1 MNEFLQIII
10 HSLQALT
17 PVDISL
23 MLINILL
30 LLFSKYILS
39 RKTKNTAAQDE
50 SFGIRLKLFRSVIIL
65 IMIAILL
72 EDVIVPA
79 ASHSWMTKIIAIP
92 LIIYVIYLI
101 FYLIK
106 YLIRKRYGHIR
117 EFHGETI
124 ITDTY
129 NSRILSILAAV
140 FLTIFALVTIIQLL
154 GFESLLHAGGMI
166 GFIGVMLALTQASWA
181 PDIISGLIILN
192 SQWVGDGDTIQIFDD
207 NPVIGSVFK
216 VKLFYTEIL
225 DIRNNHRIAIKNSLL
240 RDFPIRNLSRFSSPR
255 GLREELQFNIG
266 YDVAESKV
274 VKMFAVAEQSLSDN
288 PDVAI
293 EDQLAMEVFASKT
306 GDYAITWSLF
316 YYIKEVQQ
324 IFKVRQSVRSAVIE
338 AARQENISL
347 ATPILYSHSTSKKED
362 SFPNRHEETSTT

>member
-1 MNEFLQIII
+1 MDDFLQIII

-17 PVDISL
+17 PADISL

-30 LLFSKYILS
+30 LLFSKFILS
-39 RKTKNTAAQDE
+39 RKTKNTASQDA
-50 SFGIRLKLFRSVIIL
+50 SFSTRLKLFRSVIIL
-65 IMIAILL
+65 ITIAILL

-79 ASHSWMTKIIAIP
+79 ANHSWMTKIIAIP
-92 LIIYVIYLI
+92 LVIYVIYLI
-101 FYLIK
+101 YYLVR

-117 EFHGETI
+117 EFHDEII

-140 FLTIFALVTIIQLL
+140 FLTIFALVAIIQLL

-225 DIRNNHRIAIKNSLL
+225 DIKNNHRIAIKNSLL

-266 YDVAESKV
+266 YDVAEAKV
-274 VKMFAVAEQSLSDN
+274 VKMFAIAEQSLSDDR
-288 PDVAI
+288 DVAI
-293 EDQLAMEVFASKT
+293 DGKLPMEVFASKT

-324 IFKVRQSVRSAVIE
+324 IFKIRKSVRSAVIE
-338 AARQENISL
+338 AARQEKISL
-347 ATPILYSHSTSKKED
+347 ATPILYSYVAPEKGESS
-362 SFPNRHEETSTT
+362 NRGDETTPG